1 MFDLCHGEGARVR
14 VGEPALQSRV
24 IGVGHGV
31 SVFFALRSK
40 GPRPWFGAFAGV
52 PWQFLWAPPMPNF
65 VFRFATVSGQNIQW
79 FLRRNCSVSPAQLG
93 GLYLSLCLVSLG
105 IGAVFWSQGA
115 VLVMPFVGLELVAV
129 GVAFWVF
136 ARHASDGERISLEG
150 SRLVVELESGG
161 RLQRAEF
168 NRDWVR
174 VEPKNGGR
182 SLIQLSAQGRSVE
195 VGRYVLPELRSALAR
210 EIRMALR
217 HA

>member
-1 MFDLCHGEGARVR
+1 
-14 VGEPALQSRV
+14 
-24 IGVGHGV
+24 
-31 SVFFALRSK
+31 
-40 GPRPWFGAFAGV
+40 
-52 PWQFLWAPPMPNF
+52 MPNF

-129 GVAFWVF
+129 GVAFWVL

>member
-1 MFDLCHGEGARVR
+1 
-14 VGEPALQSRV
+14 
-24 IGVGHGV
+24 
-31 SVFFALRSK
+31 
-40 GPRPWFGAFAGV
+40 
-52 PWQFLWAPPMPNF
+52 MPNF
-65 VFRFATVSGQNIQW
+65 VFRFATVSGQHIQW